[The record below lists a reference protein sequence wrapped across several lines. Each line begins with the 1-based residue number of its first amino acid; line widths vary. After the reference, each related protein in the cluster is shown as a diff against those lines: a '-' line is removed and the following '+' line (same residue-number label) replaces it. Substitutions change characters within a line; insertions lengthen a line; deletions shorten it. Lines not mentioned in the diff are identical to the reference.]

1 MSGRFRIHTSLALVL
16 LLIAAACSAD
26 SSGFGTEQSGI
37 AEGVVIVVDGT
48 LGHVASF
55 TVRMSDGLDATF
67 VPADGVLFDDTAP
80 IDHLRDHLAN
90 GDRVRVEY
98 ETLADGTKS
107 AVAVGDE

>member
-1 MSGRFRIHTSLALVL
+1 MPGDKSVIDL
-16 LLIAAACSAD
+16 LR
-26 SSGFGTEQSGI
+26 EQGMTVAPCLS
-37 AEGVVIVVDGT
+37 ET
-48 LGHVASF
+48 HVASF